1 MRSRTK
7 TSAAALAATA
17 LIGAGLTACVP
28 GGGAGRAASV
38 GREARAAQAPSPSAP
53 DGAPAPARSGGPLT
67 ERSGQEILTEAYETT
82 RKAESAHVTA
92 KVDYQGK
99 PMQIDLSL
107 DKKGN
112 CNGAVRLDGMGRL
125 DIIKSSE
132 LVHFRGDAAYWRGAA
147 RQRNAPQKQTDQ
159 MVAALADRW
168 VKVPVSDPRAASI
181 TGSCDLDK
189 LTGDFGKGSP
199 LARKGQTTTVDGK
212 PALAVTSP
220 SRQGTQTDYVATEGK
235 PYVLKSAV
243 SGDTPGEA
251 LFSAFD
257 VPVDTAS
264 PQDSDVLDLSKIGGP
279 AGEAV

>member
-7 TSAAALAATA
+7 TTATALAAAT
-17 LIGAGLTACVP
+17 LLGGLTACLP
-28 GGGAGRAASV
+28 GGGAGSAAEV
-38 GREARAAQAPSPSAP
+38 GKQARAAKATAVPPSPSPSAKG
-53 DGAPAPARSGGPLT
+53 DGGPLAT
-67 ERSGQEILTEAYETT
+67 RSGQEILTQAYEAT

-99 PMQIDLSL
+99 PMRIDLSL
-107 DKKGN
+107 DKKGH
-112 CNGAVRLDGMGRL
+112 CNGAVRLEGMGKL
-125 DIIKSSE
+125 DIIKSTE

-147 RQRNAPQKQTDQ
+147 RERHTPQKQTDQ
-159 MVAALADRW
+159 MVATLADRW
-168 VKVPVSDPRAASI
+168 VKIPASDPRAASM

-199 LARKGQTTTVDGK
+199 LARKGETTTVDGV

-220 SRQGTQTDYVATEGK
+220 ARQGTQTDYVATRGK
-235 PYVLKSAV
+235 PYILKSTV
-243 SGDTPGEA
+243 SGDTAGEA

-264 PQDSDVLDLSKIGGP
+264 PQDSDVLDLGKIGGP
-279 AGEAV
+279 VGESV

>member
-17 LIGAGLTACVP
+17 LIGAGLTAC
-28 GGGAGRAASV
+28 GGAPGRAASV

-53 DGAPAPARSGGPLT
+53 GGAPAPARSGGPIAG
-67 ERSGQEILTEAYETT
+67 RSGQEILTEAYEAT
-82 RKAESAHVTA
+82 RKAESAHVNA
-92 KVDYQGK
+92 KADYQGK

-107 DKKGN
+107 DKQGH
-112 CNGAVRLDGMGRL
+112 CNGAVRLEGMGRL

-147 RQRNAPQKQTDQ
+147 RERHTPQKQTDQ

-168 VKVPVSDPRAASI
+168 VKVPVSDPRAASM
-181 TGSCDLDK
+181 TGTCDLDK

-199 LARKGQTTTVDGK
+199 LARKGQTTVVDGK

-220 SRQGTQTDYVATEGK
+220 SRQGTQTDYIATEGK

-243 SGDTPGEA
+243 SGDTTGEA